1 MSEHEKHIFSTRL
14 AFDNYIVR
22 LTSKVD
28 SNGRFKHTISQKPE
42 EIDAAKRSQ
51 MNLKTINNILREEP
65 IRMLFG
71 DE

>member
-14 AFDNYIVR
+14 AYDNYIVR

-51 MNLKTINNILREEP
+51 MNLRTINNILREEP
-65 IRMLFG
+65 IRILFN

>member
-14 AFDNYIVR
+14 AYDNYIVR

-51 MNLKTINNILREEP
+51 MNLRTINNILREEP